1 MHNTRRRGLGALGCI
16 VVLLGLSAAAPAI
29 AAEAAAYRPKAYQ
42 SGKDVVWLPTH
53 EALVEQMLDMVQLT
67 PDDYLVDL
75 GSGDG
80 ITVIQAA
87 RRGALAHG
95 IEYNPKLVDLSKR
108 NAREAGVADRATFV
122 QADIFKSDFS
132 KATVVSLFLLPEL
145 NLRLRPTLLKM
156 KPGTRIVSNTFDMG
170 EWKADRSVP
179 RVRTCQDYCTAYMW
193 TIPAQVA
200 GTWMLGN
207 REMQIKQRFQM
218 LEGTVGSGPDT
229 QDIREARL
237 DGAHI
242 AFDLGGER
250 YLGEVERDVMRGTR
264 GDGTQW
270 QATRRR

>member
-1 MHNTRRRGLGALGCI
+1 MTPLRRSIGPVACLVAALGLG
-16 VVLLGLSAAAPAI
+16 AAAPASP
-29 AAEAAAYRPKAYQ
+29 AEPGAYSPKAYQ

-67 PDDYLVDL
+67 PEDSLVDL

-80 ITVIQAA
+80 ITVIKAA
-87 RRGALAHG
+87 KRGARAHG
-95 IEYNPKLVDLSKR
+95 IEFNPKLVELSKR
-108 NAREAGVADRATFV
+108 NAKEAGVADRATFV

-193 TIPAQVA
+193 TVPAQVA
-200 GTWMLGN
+200 GTWTMGN

-218 LEGTVGSGPDT
+218 LEGTVGSGPET
-229 QDIREARL
+229 QDLREAKL
-237 DGAHI
+237 DGVNI

-250 YLGEVERDVMRGTR
+250 YLGEVQRDVMRGTR
-264 GDGTQW
+264 GDGTAW
-270 QATRRR
+270 EAMRRR